1 MKMNKYLQSILL
13 FIIVLVFEAVPFLY
27 RDTYQIVD
35 MKWGWII
42 GVPIILLLRDFYEES
57 KTKKTK

>member
-42 GVPIILLLRDFYEES
+42 GVPIILLLRNFYEES